1 MLNIKG
7 IITALVTPFNEDGTV
22 NYDKLN
28 ELIQDQVSNNIETI
42 IIGGT
47 TGEGMLID
55 NISEFYNKTIEIV
68 NKRLTVGVTLFEYK
82 KQELLQM
89 IQIINKLSCDFV
101 LVNTPYYLSTS
112 GSGILEYYSFID
124 QHLNKPYIIYYNPI
138 RSGQY
143 IINSTWDKL
152 FKLNNLF

>member
-47 TGEGMLID
+47 T
-55 NISEFYNKTIEIV
+55 
-68 NKRLTVGVTLFEYK
+68 
-82 KQELLQM
+82 
-89 IQIINKLSCDFV
+89 
-101 LVNTPYYLSTS
+101 
-112 GSGILEYYSFID
+112 
-124 QHLNKPYIIYYNPI
+124 
-138 RSGQY
+138 
-143 IINSTWDKL
+143 
-152 FKLNNLF
+152 

>member
-68 NKRLTVGVTLFEYK
+68 DNRLTVGVTLFEYK
-82 KQELLQM
+82 RQELLQM
-89 IQIINKLSCDFV
+89 IQIIDKCYIITNLSCI
-101 LVNTPYYLSTS
+101 LSA
-112 GSGILEYYSFID
+112 FCF
-124 QHLNKPYIIYYNPI
+124 
-138 RSGQY
+138 RV
-143 IINSTWDKL
+143 
-152 FKLNNLF
+152 